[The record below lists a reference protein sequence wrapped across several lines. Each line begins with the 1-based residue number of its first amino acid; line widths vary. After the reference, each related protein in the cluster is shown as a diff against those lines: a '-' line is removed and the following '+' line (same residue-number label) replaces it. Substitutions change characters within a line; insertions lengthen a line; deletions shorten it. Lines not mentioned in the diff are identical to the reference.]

1 MAFTHKELNDMQF
14 VPAPAGVATPY
25 IQHQTEDGITLA
37 YGSTVPTDATAGYAP
52 GCRFIHTDGTTGT
65 ALYVNEGTA
74 TSCDFNAL
82 ATAENLATVA
92 SSAQIAAALDG
103 AEMVSNIDAL
113 ETAGTAAGA
122 GPSPL
127 IWNDAKVLEAM
138 LDPTAGVY
146 YFEDYLGPIDVT
158 TGDGFTITQ
167 VTSGGVSAVED
178 EDGGVLL
185 VDSQGNA
192 SADDGVNVQL
202 KNCMFKPV
210 AGRTIRFEARVK
222 FNDNSALTSQFA
234 IGLAGVDTTLIAAG
248 VLDDTVDKA
257 LWFHHGATT
266 ADKMS
271 VCAAR
276 TSAEDIDAD
285 KATTVDDTYIKL
297 GFVIDGLTSIK
308 WYADGVLVHTSSEA
322 ANIPNAVMCLS
333 YVAQTEG
340 AAKDAEMSV
349 DWVRI
354 LQEGTRS

>member
-1 MAFTHKELNDMQF
+1 MDKGAEFPVSGRGMW
-14 VPAPAGVATPY
+14 VS
-25 IQHQTEDGITLA
+25 GIGYMLA
-37 YGSTVPTDATAGYAP
+37 WGTTVPGNGGTGYGV
-52 GCRFIHTDGTTGT
+52 GCDFWHTDGSGS
-65 ALYVNEGTA
+65 ADLHYRNVGSRS
-74 TSCDFNAL
+74 SCEFRPVL
-82 ATAENLATVA
+82 
-92 SSAQIAAALDG
+92 IAD
-103 AEMVSNIDAL
+103 VS
-113 ETAGTAAGA
+113 GSAAGA

-127 IWNDAKVLEAM
+127 IWDSSLWAAVQN
-138 LDPTAGVY
+138 DPTLGFG
-146 YFEDYLGPIDVT
+146 YFNDYLGEIDVT
-158 TGDGFTITQ
+158 TADGYVITQ
-167 VTSGGVSAVED
+167 VTSGGIAGVTD

-202 KNCMFKPV
+202 TNCMFKPA

-248 VLDDTVDKA
+248 VLDDVVDKA

-297 GFVIDGLTSIK
+297 GFVINGITSIQ
-308 WYADGVLVHTSSEA
+308 WYADGVLVHTSSVA

-354 LQEGTRS
+354 LQEGART

>member
-1 MAFTHKELNDMQF
+1 MAHESWEHETM
-14 VPAPAGVATPY
+14 VAGPAGIAAPKIVWK
-25 IQHQTEDGITLA
+25 TEDGITDC
-37 YGSTVPTDATAGYAP
+37 YGTTVPTDATAGYAP
-52 GCRFIHTDGTTGT
+52 GCTFKDTDSGVQHINKGTKASCEFKQ
-65 ALYVNEGTA
+65 ALTLDNA
-74 TSCDFNAL
+74 TTS
-82 ATAENLATVA
+82 
-92 SSAQIAAALDG
+92 
-103 AEMVSNIDAL
+103 
-113 ETAGTAAGA
+113 GTAAGA

-127 IWNDAKVLEAM
+127 IWNDSKWIDVM
-138 LDPTAGVY
+138 LDPTQGVA
-146 YFEDYLGPIDVT
+146 YFDDFMGPIDVT
-158 TGDGFTITQ
+158 TGDGYVITQ
-167 VTSGGVSAVED
+167 VTSGGISPVVD
-178 EDGGVLL
+178 EDGGVML

-202 KNCMFKPV
+202 TNCMVKPV

-234 IGLAGVDTTLIAAG
+234 IGLAGIDTTLIAAG

-297 GFVIDGLTSIK
+297 GFVIDGLTSVK
-308 WYADGVLVHTSSEA
+308 WYADGVLVHTSSVT

-349 DWVRI
+349 DWVRL